1 MSRADK
7 FFEMSTQLPLE
18 EIKDERDEHAIPE
31 LTHVA
36 VLRDA
41 GNMQDAIDYAT
52 SLSKM
57 YPDYDLIPFM
67 IAYIYYQKEFPQ
79 EAIHTALEA
88 IPSCKRKY
96 RLYSVVGLAEYAQN
110 NLENALVWWSRSVIA
125 QCVVADY
132 QEADPFLHLAH
143 VAEALGARQ
152 ESQVLFTMVDAI
164 EPDSPRLGET
174 EESRLRAL
182 KKSWVKDPIIR
193 VIKHIDA
200 NYLHS

>member
-7 FFEMSTQLPLE
+7 FFQISTQLPLE
-18 EIKDERDEHAIPE
+18 EIKDDRDEHAIPE

-88 IPSCKRKY
+88 LPNCKRKY
-96 RLYSVVGLAEYAQN
+96 RLYSVIGLAESAQGN
-110 NLENALVWWSRSVIA
+110 IENALVWWSRSVIA

-143 VAEALGARQ
+143 VAEVVGAKQ

-164 EPDSPRLGET
+164 EPDSPRLGES
-174 EESRLRAL
+174 EEARLRAL
-182 KKSWVKDPIIR
+182 KKSWVKDPLIK
-193 VIKHIDA
+193 VIKYIDT

>member
-7 FFEMSTQLPLE
+7 FFQMSTQLPLE
-18 EIKDERDEHAIPE
+18 EIRDERDEHAIPE

-79 EAIHTALEA
+79 EAIHVALEA
-88 IPSCKRKY
+88 IPKCKRKY
-96 RLYSVVGLAEYAQN
+96 RLYSVVGLAESAQG
-110 NLENALVWWSRSVIA
+110 NLEKALVWWSRSVIA
-125 QCVVADY
+125 QCTVADY

-143 VAEALGARQ
+143 AAEAVGARQ

-164 EPDSPRLGET
+164 EPDSPRLDEAEET
-174 EESRLRAL
+174 KFRSL
-182 KKSWVKDPIIR
+182 KKSWVKDPVIR
-193 VIKHIDA
+193 VIRHIDS

>member
-7 FFEMSTQLPLE
+7 FFQMSTQLPLE

-79 EAIHTALEA
+79 EAIRTALDA
-88 IPSCKRKY
+88 IPTCKRKY
-96 RLYSVVGLAEYAQN
+96 RLYSVVGLAEFAQN

-143 VAEALGARQ
+143 VAEAVGARQ

-174 EESRLRAL
+174 EETQFRAL
-182 KKSWVKDPIIR
+182 KKSWVKDPLVK
-193 VIKHIDA
+193 VIKYIDA